1 MTREKYVKEIVKRL
15 RCSGTKKQEI
25 RRQLESD
32 IAAALEGGEE
42 ISDVMGRMGTPPDMA
57 KEFNDNF
64 PPEELKAAG
73 RIRKLKMAAVIAAAV
88 VLVLAVIAGMVL
100 WMLPKSSM
108 DMEHFNEEEA
118 KAQVERIIDLL
129 DADDYEGLREIS
141 VEEMKTDAVEEQ
153 LIAVKA
159 MFGSDWGARQSLGKM
174 YFGEI
179 TQMGQTVLAVQVN
192 VGYENANVTY
202 TIVLDENLQLGGLY
216 MK

>member
-1 MTREKYVKEIVKRL
+1 MTREKYVNEIVKRL
-15 RCSGTKKQEI
+15 KCSGTKKKEI

-32 IAAALEGGEE
+32 IAAALEGGEA
-42 ISDVMGRMGTPPDMA
+42 ISDIMDRMGTPPDMA

-73 RIRKLKMAAVIAAAV
+73 RIRRLKTAGAVTAAIAA
-88 VLVLAVIAGMVL
+88 VLAVIAGMVL
-100 WMLPKSSM
+100 WMLPKGSM

-129 DADDYEGLREIS
+129 DADDYDGLREIS
-141 VEEMKTDAVEEQ
+141 IEEMGTDGIEEQ
-153 LIAVKA
+153 IRATKA
-159 MFGSDWGARQSLGKM
+159 LFGNDWGARQSFGKM
-174 YFGEI
+174 YLGEI
-179 TQMGQTVLAVQVN
+179 TQMGQTVLAIQVN

-202 TIVLDENLQLGGLY
+202 TITLDEELRLCGLY